1 MLRKMKGGEYEE
13 GAHVLRAKIDM
24 TAPNINMRD
33 PAMYR
38 IRKAQHVMTGD
49 KWKIYPMYDF
59 AHCISDALEGI
70 THSLCTLEFE
80 DHRAL
85 YDWFVH
91 EAADLGLFPTSVTN
105 LPEQTEFSRLNL
117 QYTVLSKRKLIQL
130 VEGKHVDG
138 WSDPRMPTI
147 AGIRR
152 RGYTP
157 AAMHL
162 FCHRIGISKADNNID
177 MSVLEDCAREV
188 LEEDSIRAFGVM
200 EPVLLT
206 ITNWPEGKVEEFEG
220 EVHPKRPELG
230 TRKIPFSAQVYIDRE
245 DFSESPPKGYN
256 RLEPGGQVRLKFAY
270 VVTCNEVIKDSNGQV
285 TEIKCTYDQAT
296 RAGTTP
302 EGMKRVKGII
312 QWVSKE
318 HAVACEV
325 SILTASTVTASTQHR
340 LHTAPSPHS
349 TVSTSHVACSM

>member
-1 MLRKMKGGEYEE
+1 
-13 GAHVLRAKIDM
+13 
-24 TAPNINMRD
+24 
-33 PAMYR
+33 
-38 IRKAQHVMTGD
+38 
-49 KWKIYPMYDF
+49 
-59 AHCISDALEGI
+59 
-70 THSLCTLEFE
+70 
-80 DHRAL
+80 
-85 YDWFVH
+85 
-91 EAADLGLFPTSVTN
+91 
-105 LPEQTEFSRLNL
+105 
-117 QYTVLSKRKLIQL
+117 
-130 VEGKHVDG
+130 
-138 WSDPRMPTI
+138 
-147 AGIRR
+147 
-152 RGYTP
+152 
-157 AAMHL
+157 MHL

-188 LEEDSIRAFGVM
+188 LEEDSIRAFAVM

-206 ITNWPEGKVEEFEG
+206 ITNWPEGKVEEFEA

-270 VVTCNEVIKDSNGQV
+270 VVTCNEVIKDSSGQV

-325 SILTASTVTASTQHR
+325 SLLTPSTVTASTQHR
-340 LHTAPSPHS
+340 LHTAPSPPRMY
-349 TVSTSHVACSM
+349 HVACSKCMRSCLPHDSDELGFLCAMTRCTRSRTVCVMRQRVGLESVVWHRGGVCCVPSLMPRRHIYDMTR